1 MSLHEFDYTKIYTAD
16 TVAKSSECIYSR
28 DTYHT
33 TGDFAVV
40 MNAGSY
46 AEWKIESCKSGKF
59 TITVKYS
66 SDIDSEIAA
75 ALGINSEEKVTLKF
89 VPCRYYARTKNEY
102 RTGVM
107 RCARAVVELEKGE
120 NTIFIKLPE
129 YDKYGTVRI
138 DTISVSDG
146 RLCEMRQPIYDISDF
161 TTDND
166 GTTDCAPKLSNVR
179 WTAVRTAAEHSIF
192 TMVTILSAEQS
203 FIRIQQF
210 MLMKRREYTEMMI
223 RMLILFTT
231 SPIHI
236 SRNTAMDSKRCF
248 IRKAVK
254 TLQSR
259 AAEP

>member
-1 MSLHEFDYTKIYTAD
+1 MILHKFDYTKIYTAD
-16 TVAKSSECIYSR
+16 KVTKSSECIYIK
-28 DTYHT
+28 DTCRT
-33 TGDFAVV
+33 TGNFAVV

-66 SDIDSEIAA
+66 SDIDSEIMAI
-75 ALGINSEEKVTLKF
+75 LGINSEEKATLKF

-129 YDKYGTVRI
+129 YDKYGTVSI

-146 RLCEMRQPIYDISDF
+146 WLCEMRQPIYDISDF

-166 GTTDCAPKLSNVR
+166 GTADCTEAFQRALDCCKDGGGTLYIHDGDYLISGAVINSDTTVYVDE
-179 WTAVRTAAEHSIF
+179 TA
-192 TMVTILSAEQS
+192 
-203 FIRIQQF
+203 RIYGNDDQNA
-210 MLMKRREYTEMMI
+210 Y
-223 RMLILFTT
+223 
-231 SPIHI
+231 PIHNVSHTYI
-236 SRNTAMDSKRCF
+236 QEYSNGLKRCF

-254 TLQSR
+254 TL
-259 AAEP
+259 

>member
-1 MSLHEFDYTKIYTAD
+1 MSLHKFDYTKIYTAD
-16 TVAKSSECIYSR
+16 KVTKSSECIYIK
-28 DTYHT
+28 DTCRT
-33 TGDFAVV
+33 TGNFAVV

-66 SDIDSEIAA
+66 SDIDSEIMAI
-75 ALGINSEEKVTLKF
+75 LGINSEEKATLKF

-129 YDKYGTVRI
+129 YDKYGTVSI

-146 RLCEMRQPIYDISDF
+146 WLCEMRQPIYDISDF

-166 GTTDCAPKLSNVR
+166 GTADCTEAFQRALDCCKDGGGTLYIHDGDYLISGAVINSDTTVYVDE
-179 WTAVRTAAEHSIF
+179 TA
-192 TMVTILSAEQS
+192 
-203 FIRIQQF
+203 RIYGNDDQNA
-210 MLMKRREYTEMMI
+210 Y
-223 RMLILFTT
+223 
-231 SPIHI
+231 PIHNVSHTYI
-236 SRNTAMDSKRCF
+236 QEYSNGLKRCF

-254 TLQSR
+254 TL
-259 AAEP
+259 